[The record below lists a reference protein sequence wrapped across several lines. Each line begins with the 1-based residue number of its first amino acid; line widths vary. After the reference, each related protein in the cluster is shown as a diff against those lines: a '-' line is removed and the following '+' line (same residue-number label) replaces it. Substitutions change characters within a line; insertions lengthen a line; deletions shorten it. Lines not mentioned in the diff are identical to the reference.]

1 MRITLQ
7 SWWTTR
13 DRPVNVLPAVE
24 VSQTPEE
31 KFREYLASRP
41 RTQRFTTQQRDMVQ
55 YIFSKH
61 NHFDADELIDE
72 MKRES
77 FRVSRPTVYR
87 TLKKLVDAG
96 LLRKINLGTR
106 TVYEHDYGYAQ
117 HDHLYCEQCGTMIE
131 FQDPQIEQ
139 LVRDVC
145 QQHQFQFMGHSF
157 IIRGVCA
164 TCNRARMTKRR
175 LDLV

>member
-1 MRITLQ
+1 M
-7 SWWTTR
+7 
-13 DRPVNVLPAVE
+13 NVLPAVE

-41 RTQRFTTQQRDMVQ
+41 RLQRFTTQQRDMVQ

-117 HDHLYCEQCGTMIE
+117 HDHLYCEQCGIMIE

-139 LVRDVC
+139 LVGDVC

>member
-1 MRITLQ
+1 M
-7 SWWTTR
+7 
-13 DRPVNVLPAVE
+13 NVLPAVE

-41 RTQRFTTQQRDMVQ
+41 RSQRFTTQQRDMVR
-55 YIFSKH
+55 YVFSKH
-61 NHFDADELIDE
+61 NHFDADELFDE
-72 MKRES
+72 MKREN
-77 FRVSRPTVYR
+77 FPLSRATVYR
-87 TLKKLVDAG
+87 ILKKLVDAG
-96 LLRKINLGTR
+96 LLRQINLGKR

-131 FQDPQIEQ
+131 FQDAQIEQ
-139 LVRDVC
+139 LMRDVC
-145 QQHQFQFMGHSF
+145 QQHQFQFLGHSF
-157 IIRGVCA
+157 IIRGVCS

>member
-1 MRITLQ
+1 M
-7 SWWTTR
+7 
-13 DRPVNVLPAVE
+13 NVLPAVE

-164 TCNRARMTKRR
+164 TCNQARMTKRR

>member
-1 MRITLQ
+1 
-7 SWWTTR
+7 
-13 DRPVNVLPAVE
+13 VNVLPSVE

-41 RTQRFTTQQRDMVQ
+41 RSQRFTTQQRDMVQ
-55 YIFSKH
+55 YIFKKH

-72 MKRES
+72 MKQEN

-96 LLRKINLGTR
+96 LLRKINLGPR

-117 HDHLYCEQCGTMIE
+117 HDHLYCEQCGSMIE
-131 FQDPQIEQ
+131 FQDTQIED
-139 LVRDVC
+139 LMHEVC
-145 QQHQFQFMGHSF
+145 QKHQFQFLGHSF

-164 TCNRARMTKRR
+164 ACNRARMTKRR

>member
-1 MRITLQ
+1 
-7 SWWTTR
+7 
-13 DRPVNVLPAVE
+13 
-24 VSQTPEE
+24 
-31 KFREYLASRP
+31 
-41 RTQRFTTQQRDMVQ
+41 
-55 YIFSKH
+55 
-61 NHFDADELIDE
+61 
-72 MKRES
+72 
-77 FRVSRPTVYR
+77 VSRPTVYR

-164 TCNRARMTKRR
+164 TCNQARMTKRR

>member
-1 MRITLQ
+1 M
-7 SWWTTR
+7 
-13 DRPVNVLPAVE
+13 NVLPAVE

-31 KFREYLASRP
+31 KFREDLASRP

-164 TCNRARMTKRR
+164 TCNQARMTKRR

>member
-1 MRITLQ
+1 
-7 SWWTTR
+7 
-13 DRPVNVLPAVE
+13 VNVLPAVE

-164 TCNRARMTKRR
+164 TCNQARMTKRR

>member
-1 MRITLQ
+1 
-7 SWWTTR
+7 
-13 DRPVNVLPAVE
+13 VNVLPAVE

-41 RTQRFTTQQRDMVQ
+41 RSQRFTTQRRDMVQ

-72 MKRES
+72 MKREGL
-77 FRVSRPTVYR
+77 RVGRATVYR
-87 TLKKLVDAG
+87 TLKQLVDAE
-96 LLRKINLGTR
+96 LLRRIDLGKR

-117 HDHLYCEQCGTMIE
+117 HDHLHCEQCGAMIE
-131 FQDPQIEQ
+131 FQDAQ
-139 LVRDVC
+139 LENLIREVS
-145 QQHQFQFMGHSF
+145 QKHHFQNTGHTF
-157 IIRGVCA
+157 VIRGVCA
-164 TCNRARMTKRR
+164 ACNRARMTKRR

>member
-1 MRITLQ
+1 M
-7 SWWTTR
+7 
-13 DRPVNVLPAVE
+13 NALPAVE

-41 RTQRFTTQQRDMVQ
+41 RPQRFSKPRRDMVR

-61 NHFDADELIDE
+61 NHFDANELIDE
-72 MKRES
+72 IQRERL
-77 FRVSRPTVYR
+77 RVTRPTIYR

-131 FQDPQIEQ
+131 FQDSQ
-139 LVRDVC
+139 LEKMIGDVC
-145 QQHQFQFMGHSF
+145 QQQQFQYLGHTF
-157 IIRGVCA
+157 VIRGVCA
-164 TCNRARMTKRR
+164 ACNRARMTKRR

>member
-1 MRITLQ
+1 
-7 SWWTTR
+7 
-13 DRPVNVLPAVE
+13 VNALPAVA

-31 KFREYLASRP
+31 KFREYLASRGRP
-41 RTQRFTTQQRDMVQ
+41 QRFTSQQRDMVQ

-72 MKRES
+72 MKQAD
-77 FRVSRPTVYR
+77 FHVSRPTIYR

-96 LLRKINLGTR
+96 LLRKINLGSR

-117 HDHLYCEQCGTMIE
+117 HDHLYCEQCGAMIE
-131 FQDPQIEQ
+131 FQNPQIEE
-139 LVRDVC
+139 LIRDVC
-145 QQHQFQFMGHSF
+145 QQHQFQFAGHSF
-157 IIRGVCA
+157 IIRGVCVN
-164 TCNRARMTKRR
+164 CNRARMTKRR

>member
-1 MRITLQ
+1 M
-7 SWWTTR
+7 
-13 DRPVNVLPAVE
+13 NALPAVE

-41 RTQRFTTQQRDMVQ
+41 RTQRFTAQQRDMVN

-72 MKRES
+72 MKREG
-77 FRVSRPTVYR
+77 FRVARATIYR

-96 LLRKINLGTR
+96 LLRRIELGTR
-106 TVYEHDYGYAQ
+106 AVYEHDYGYAQ
-117 HDHLYCEQCGTMIE
+117 HDHLHCEQCGSMIE
-131 FQDPQIEQ
+131 FQNSQLEQ
-139 LVRDVC
+139 LIRDVC
-145 QQHQFQFMGHSF
+145 QQEQFQYVGHTF
-157 IIRGVCA
+157 VIRGVCGS
-164 TCNRARMTKRR
+164 CNRARMTKRR

>member
-1 MRITLQ
+1 MRSQT
-7 SWWTTR
+7 
-13 DRPVNVLPAVE
+13 VNVLPTVE
-24 VSQTPEE
+24 VSQSPED
-31 KFREYLASRP
+31 KFGEYLASRP
-41 RTQRFTTQQRDMVQ
+41 RPRRYTKPRREMVR

-72 MKRES
+72 MKNEG
-77 FRVSRPTVYR
+77 FHVSRATIYR
-87 TLKKLVDAG
+87 TLKALVDAG
-96 LLRKINLGTR
+96 LLRRINLGPR

-131 FQDPQIEQ
+131 YQNEQMEQ
-139 LVRDVC
+139 LISDVC
-145 QQHQFQFMGHSF
+145 QAHQFQLVGHSF
-157 IIRGVCA
+157 IIRGVCS

>member
-1 MRITLQ
+1 M
-7 SWWTTR
+7 
-13 DRPVNVLPAVE
+13 NVLPAVE

-41 RTQRFTTQQRDMVQ
+41 RLQRFTTQQRDMVQ

-106 TVYEHDYGYAQ
+106 AVYEHDYGYAQ

-139 LVRDVC
+139 LVRDMC

>member
-1 MRITLQ
+1 
-7 SWWTTR
+7 
-13 DRPVNVLPAVE
+13 VNVLPAVE

-41 RTQRFTTQQRDMVQ
+41 RPQRFTTQQRDMVQ

-72 MKRES
+72 MKGES

-106 TVYEHDYGYAQ
+106 TVYEHDYGYAH
-117 HDHLYCEQCGTMIE
+117 HDHVHCETCGTMIE
-131 FQDPQIEQ
+131 FQDPSLDALI
-139 LVRDVC
+139 RDVC
-145 QQHQFQFMGHSF
+145 QQHNFQYQGHTF
-157 IIRGVCA
+157 VIRGTCA
-164 TCNRARMTKRR
+164 ACNRARMTKRR

>member
-1 MRITLQ
+1 M
-7 SWWTTR
+7 
-13 DRPVNVLPAVE
+13 NVLPAVE

-31 KFREYLASRP
+31 KFREYLASRSRP
-41 RTQRFTTQQRDMVQ
+41 QRFTTQQRDMVR
-55 YIFSKH
+55 YIFKKH

-72 MKRES
+72 MKRER
-77 FRVSRPTVYR
+77 FRVSRPTIYR

-96 LLRKINLGTR
+96 LLRKINLGSR

-131 FQDPQIEQ
+131 FQNSEIEE

-145 QQHQFQFMGHSF
+145 QQNQFQFAGHSF

-164 TCNRARMTKRR
+164 NCNRARMTKRR

>member
-1 MRITLQ
+1 M
-7 SWWTTR
+7 
-13 DRPVNVLPAVE
+13 LPTVE
-24 VSQTPEE
+24 VSQSPEE
-31 KFREYLASRP
+31 KFREYLASRSRP
-41 RTQRFTTQQRDMVQ
+41 QRFTTQQRDMVN

-72 MKRES
+72 MKQEG

-106 TVYEHDYGYAQ
+106 TVYEHDYGYAH
-117 HDHLYCEQCGTMIE
+117 HDHMHCDNCGTMIE
-131 FQDPQIEQ
+131 FQETNLDKLIRE
-139 LVRDVC
+139 VC
-145 QQHQFQFMGHSF
+145 QQNHFQYQGHSF
-157 IIRGVCA
+157 VIRGTCA
-164 TCNRARMTKRR
+164 TCNRARVMKRR

>member
-1 MRITLQ
+1 
-7 SWWTTR
+7 
-13 DRPVNVLPAVE
+13 VNVLPAVE

-41 RTQRFTTQQRDMVQ
+41 RLQRFTTQQRDMVQ
-55 YIFSKH
+55 YIFSRH

-131 FQDPQIEQ
+131 FQDAQIEQ
-139 LVRDVC
+139 LIRDMC
-145 QQHQFQFMGHSF
+145 EQHQFQFMGHSF

>member
-1 MRITLQ
+1 M
-7 SWWTTR
+7 
-13 DRPVNVLPAVE
+13 NVLPVVE

-41 RTQRFTTQQRDMVQ
+41 RRQRYTPQRRDMVT

-72 MKRES
+72 MKGAG
-77 FRVSRPTVYR
+77 FRVSRATVYR
-87 TLKKLVDAG
+87 TLDKLVDSG
-96 LLRKINLGTR
+96 LLRRINLGTR

-117 HDHLYCEQCGTMIE
+117 HDHLYCEQCSTMIE
-131 FQDPQIEQ
+131 FQDAEIEK
-139 LVRDVC
+139 LIRDVC
-145 QQHQFQFMGHSF
+145 QQHQFQFVGHSF
-157 IIRGVCA
+157 IIRGVCSN
-164 TCNRARMTKRR
+164 CNRARMTKRR

>member
-1 MRITLQ
+1 
-7 SWWTTR
+7 
-13 DRPVNVLPAVE
+13 VNVLPAVE

-41 RTQRFTTQQRDMVQ
+41 RLQRFTTQQRDMVQ

-139 LVRDVC
+139 LVRDMC